1 VVTHGGGDRGAG
13 GHRLFDASGFVC
25 DDFAALI
32 RASVLAVGVSLD
44 KPETIRRAALL
55 LSMTKVVRLAPCPSI
70 RLHTKTRPNSR
81 SCGTFEASVFSAR
94 LSRCGVGRQIA
105 VTDATQPITDGV
117 QFDFYDLAIAAAD
130 RRSRPLPNVN
140 ASRSI
145 VVSSMSSAAVRRNS
159 AFSERRTS
167 SSFDGYSLLR
177 AGAGPM
183 CLEYLMKSTP
193 EIPLT

>member
-1 VVTHGGGDRGAG
+1 MSDAIITAVPAA
-13 GHRLFDASGFVC
+13 RLKLSFSALDYPDAAS
-25 DDFAALI
+25 AA
-32 RASVLAVGVSLD
+32 
-44 KPETIRRAALL
+44 K
-55 LSMTKVVRLAPCPSI
+55 
-70 RLHTKTRPNSR
+70 SR
-81 SCGTFEASVFSAR
+81 SPN
-94 LSRCGVGRQIA
+94 
-105 VTDATQPITDGV
+105 ATQPITDGV
-117 QFDFYDLAIAAAD
+117 QFDFYDLATAASN

-167 SSFDGYSLLR
+167 SSFDGCWLLR